1 MKTFLCCTLTSL
13 LLLPLAAAP
22 RAWAAEASPR
32 AAAAE
37 SSDEAFANGTRAMN
51 EQRWHDAM
59 SAFNLV
65 IASKGSKRI
74 DAALYWKAYCLMK
87 MSRTAEASASC
98 DVLRTR
104 FPASSWNQDCGALA
118 VASGSSAAA
127 GSLGS
132 ERGIGKPKT
141 GSDDDLK
148 LLALNSLAQQD
159 PARAIPIVRKILT
172 GDQSEEFK
180 KHALFSL
187 TQSRSPEATSLL
199 QDAVNGKLGT
209 AVQIDAIRSA
219 GLFEGKRA
227 NDSLA
232 AVYNSTQDVA
242 IKQAV
247 VTAFFLSN
255 DAPRLV
261 ELAGNEKNLELKRF
275 IVQRLSMMH
284 DKAATDYMLELL
296 K

>member
-1 MKTFLCCTLTSL
+1 MKTLACCTLTSL
-13 LLLPLAAAP
+13 LLLPLAATP
-22 RAWAAEASPR
+22 RAWAAETLPP

-37 SSDEAFANGTRAMN
+37 SSDDAFANGTRAMN
-51 EQRWHDAM
+51 EQRWPDAI

-65 IASKGSKRI
+65 IASKGSKRV
-74 DAALYWKAYCLMK
+74 DAALYWKAYCLLK
-87 MSRTAEASASC
+87 MSRTAEAAASC
-98 DVLRTR
+98 DALRTR
-104 FPASSWNQDCGALA
+104 FPASSWNQDCGALT

-127 GSLGS
+127 GTSVS
-132 ERGIGKPKT
+132 EGGIGAPQT

-159 PARAIPIVRKILT
+159 PARAIPIIRRILT

-187 TQSRSPEATSLL
+187 SQSRSPEAASLL
-199 QDAVNGKLGT
+199 KDAVNGKLGT

-227 NDSLA
+227 NASLA
-232 AVYNSTQDVA
+232 TVYNSTQDVA

-261 ELAGNEKNLELKRF
+261 ELARNEKNLELKQS